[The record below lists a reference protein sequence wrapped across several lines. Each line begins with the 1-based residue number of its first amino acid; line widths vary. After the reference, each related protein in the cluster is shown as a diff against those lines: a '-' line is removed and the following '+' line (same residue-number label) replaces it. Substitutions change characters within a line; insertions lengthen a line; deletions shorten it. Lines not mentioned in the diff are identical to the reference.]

1 MLITVLDK
9 PTFTVGDINLDK
21 IDSLGNVSYYGIL
34 GREEVVS
41 ACYNSPV
48 VICNKTLFDKE
59 MIEKLPNLKYIG
71 LTATGYNN
79 VDLNFAK
86 ERGITVTNV
95 PGYSTVDVAQ
105 HTFAFILHHANKI
118 NVYDD
123 TVKNGD
129 WLKSKTFCYFNYPL
143 FELSGKTLGVFGYGD
158 IGKQVAKIGDAFGM
172 KVIVHTRTTPKN
184 CPYTLVD
191 KETLFKESD
200 YLTLHS
206 PLNEQT
212 KNLINSETLSLMK
225 KSAVLINTSRGPVI
239 DELALKTALDN
250 GVISHAYL
258 DVLCVEPMS
267 KDCPLIN
274 AKNITITPHIA
285 WAPKESRQRLIDIVA
300 SNIQAFLDG
309 KEQNVVN
316 K

>member
-1 MLITVLDK
+1 
-9 PTFTVGDINLDK
+9 
-21 IDSLGNVSYYGIL
+21 
-34 GREEVVS
+34 
-41 ACYNSPV
+41 
-48 VICNKTLFDKE
+48 
-59 MIEKLPNLKYIG
+59 
-71 LTATGYNN
+71 
-79 VDLNFAK
+79 
-86 ERGITVTNV
+86 
-95 PGYSTVDVAQ
+95 
-105 HTFAFILHHANKI
+105 
-118 NVYDD
+118 
-123 TVKNGD
+123 
-129 WLKSKTFCYFNYPL
+129 
-143 FELSGKTLGVFGYGD
+143 
-158 IGKQVAKIGDAFGM
+158 M